1 VLDVAAVSAVAHA
14 QPWQTM
20 GWQNFLIYEI
30 HARRFTNLLAAG
42 CLASGASCRRRN
54 AGHHNGLTVHSDQLG
69 LTRFPQARL
78 DRGED
83 PHLVNLRMFSFR

>member
-54 AGHHNGLTVHSDQLG
+54 AGHHNGLTAHSAQLG
-69 LTRFPQARL
+69 HNRIQLASL
-78 DRGED
+78 D
-83 PHLVNLRMFSFR
+83 